1 MKHFVRALL
10 LTVILV
16 GGGAVNT
23 VAMDI
28 PLPTCGSG
36 DNPCPD
42 DGPTPFYP
50 PVPACALIPPY
61 CTMP

>member
-1 MKHFVRALL
+1 MKNIVTIALFVVSLFA
-10 LTVILV
+10 T
-16 GGGAVNT
+16 ANT
-23 VAMDI
+23 FAIDI
-28 PLPTCGSG
+28 PLPTCGTQE
-36 DNPCPD
+36 NPCEG